1 MQIGVASSSSVGVP
15 VLRALL
21 ESHHKVDFVI
31 TNPQKQSGRGKLVTS
46 NDFHNFAKDQNIK
59 VLTPSNSS
67 ELLSLL
73 RQQRVDVIVTI
84 AYGQLIKPESLVIPK
99 YGWLNIHFSQLPRW
113 RGASP
118 VQSAI
123 LAGDVETGISIFL
136 LDEGMDTGPI
146 WTQIEYQIPYATTSP
161 QLFKALSE
169 IGVTAVSNAI
179 DLIAKGSTPTAQ
191 SGEVSIAAKVK
202 KEECRINWS
211 STSEEIL
218 RKIRAFAFNPGVF
231 TFIRGEQIKISEAHL
246 ADGKLAPGEISATG
260 LVGTADGAIQL
271 LNLTPAGKKAMAARD
286 WLNGFKPQPGE
297 RFE

>member
-1 MQIGVASSSSVGVP
+1 MKLVIAATPYVALP
-15 VLRALL
+15 TIQAL
-21 ESHHKVDFVI
+21 EKTHQVTIVTQPDR
-31 TNPQKQSGRGKLVTS
+31 PAGRGKQLKAS
-46 NDFHNFAKDQNIK
+46 
-59 VLTPSNSS
+59 
-67 ELLSLL
+67 
-73 RQQRVDVIVTI
+73 DVAL
-84 AYGQLIKPESLVIPK
+84 AYPNALKPESEAELQNVLKGSDLLITIG
-99 YGWLNIHFSQLPRW
+99 YGQILKSETLSLPALGGINLHFSLLPKW
-113 RGASP
+113 RGAAP
-118 VQSAI
+118 VQRSI
-123 LAGDVETGISIFL
+123 EAGDKKSGVTVFQM
-136 LDEGMDTGPI
+136 DEGMDTGPI

-169 IGVTAVSNAI
+169 IGVTAISNAI

-191 SGEVSIAAKVK
+191 SGEFLLAAKVK

-231 TFIRGEQIKISEAHL
+231 TFIRGEQIKISEANL

-271 LNLTPAGKKAMAARD
+271 LNLTPAGKKAMAAKD